1 MYEQPPL
8 DNILFYMLY
17 AAVAVFALIASCYL
31 MFRRGNAFAP
41 DVTSPVRL
49 RRWTAALFAAMAL
62 GHLWYLPIAFH
73 TTSEDV
79 KFGYLVGGMF
89 DSMTILPL
97 FIIVLLTMLQDR
109 RRPLW
114 PVLVM
119 VAPSVAGSVWCVIS
133 RSDVLFPVL
142 NLYLLLLGIGLIIYM
157 VRALS
162 QYRRWL
168 RDNYADLEHKEVWQS
183 FVVLAVILVFC
194 GIYTSGLGGPV
205 YKYVVQVNAI
215 ALICYLLWRVETLS
229 DLSISEPLS
238 YPIEEEILTTEEEA
252 QATEEEE
259 TNITENTEE
268 YVLPKTVNENIGL
281 LLQQHCID
289 TKLYL
294 QHDLTLSQL
303 ARAIGTNHTYLSQ
316 YFSSQGMTYNA
327 YINNL
332 RINHFVM
339 LYREAVDTQRPF
351 TAQQLALDSGYRSYS
366 TFSLAF
372 KQRMGQNVT
381 TWMRDTAK

>member
-1 MYEQPPL
+1 
-8 DNILFYMLY
+8 
-17 AAVAVFALIASCYL
+17 
-31 MFRRGNAFAP
+31 
-41 DVTSPVRL
+41 
-49 RRWTAALFAAMAL
+49 
-62 GHLWYLPIAFH
+62 
-73 TTSEDV
+73 
-79 KFGYLVGGMF
+79 
-89 DSMTILPL
+89 
-97 FIIVLLTMLQDR
+97 
-109 RRPLW
+109 
-114 PVLVM
+114 
-119 VAPSVAGSVWCVIS
+119 VWCVIS

-268 YVLPKTVNENIGL
+268 
-281 LLQQHCID
+281 
-289 TKLYL
+289 
-294 QHDLTLSQL
+294 
-303 ARAIGTNHTYLSQ
+303 
-316 YFSSQGMTYNA
+316 
-327 YINNL
+327 
-332 RINHFVM
+332 
-339 LYREAVDTQRPF
+339 
-351 TAQQLALDSGYRSYS
+351 
-366 TFSLAF
+366 
-372 KQRMGQNVT
+372 
-381 TWMRDTAK
+381 

>member
-1 MYEQPPL
+1 MYEQPAQ

-17 AAVAVFALIASCYL
+17 AAAAVFALIASCYL

-49 RRWTAALFAAMAL
+49 RRWTAALFASMAL
-62 GHLWYLPIAFH
+62 AHLWYLPIAFS
-73 TTSEDV
+73 TSIETV
-79 KFGYLVGGMF
+79 KLFYFIGGLLDF
-89 DSMTILPL
+89 LTFVPL
-97 FIIVLLTMLQDR
+97 TIIVLLTMLQDQK
-109 RRPLW
+109 RPLW
-114 PVLVM
+114 PVAVM
-119 VAPSVAGSVWCVIS
+119 VAPLVIVIAWS
-133 RSDVLFPVL
+133 IPSCSEAILPVL
-142 NLYLLLLGIGLIIYM
+142 YVYLLLLGFGLLIYM
-157 VRALS
+157 VRAVR
-162 QYRRWL
+162 QYGRWL
-168 RDNYADLEHKEVWQS
+168 HDNYADLEHKEVGQS
-183 FVVLAVILVFC
+183 FVVLTVILFFC
-194 GIYTSGLGGPV
+194 VIYLSGLGGPA
-205 YKYVVQVNAI
+205 YKYIVQVGSI
-215 ALICYLLWRVETLS
+215 VLIGCLLWRVETLS

-238 YPIEEEILTTEEEA
+238 YPLEEEIQTTEEEPYA
-252 QATEEEE
+252 IEEEE
-259 TNITENTEE
+259 ITIIEDMEEN
-268 YVLPKTVNENIGL
+268 VLPQTIQDKIGP

-294 QHDLTLSQL
+294 QHDLTLAQL

-339 LYREAVDTQRPF
+339 LYQEAVAAQRPF

-381 TWMRDTAK
+381 TWMRDKD

>member
-1 MYEQPPL
+1 MYEQPAQ

-17 AAVAVFALIASCYL
+17 AAAAVFALIASCYL

-49 RRWTAALFAAMAL
+49 RRWTAALFASMAL
-62 GHLWYLPIAFH
+62 AHLWYLPIAFS
-73 TTSEDV
+73 TSIETV
-79 KFGYLVGGMF
+79 KLFYFIGGLLDF
-89 DSMTILPL
+89 LTFVPL
-97 FIIVLLTMLQDR
+97 TIIVLLTMLQDQK
-109 RRPLW
+109 RPLW
-114 PVLVM
+114 PVAVM
-119 VAPSVAGSVWCVIS
+119 VAPLVIVIAWS
-133 RSDVLFPVL
+133 IPSCSEAILPVL
-142 NLYLLLLGIGLIIYM
+142 YVYLLLLGFGLLIYM
-157 VRALS
+157 VRAVR
-162 QYRRWL
+162 QYGRWL
-168 RDNYADLEHKEVWQS
+168 HDNYADLEHKEVGQS
-183 FVVLAVILVFC
+183 FVVLTVILFFC
-194 GIYTSGLGGPV
+194 VIYLSGLGGPA
-205 YKYVVQVNAI
+205 YKYIVQVGSI
-215 ALICYLLWRVETLS
+215 VLIGCLLWRVETLS
-229 DLSISEPLS
+229 DLSISDPLS
-238 YPIEEEILTTEEEA
+238 YPLEEEIQTTEEEPYA
-252 QATEEEE
+252 IEEEE
-259 TNITENTEE
+259 ITIIEDMEEN
-268 YVLPKTVNENIGL
+268 VLPQIIQDKIGP

-339 LYREAVDTQRPF
+339 LYQEAVAAQRPF

-381 TWMRDTAK
+381 TWMRDKG